1 MEGLSYPS
9 RTMPYYT
16 PSEIEHILAL
26 TQQYQ
31 TTSPERVLLGKGAMS
46 REERTLVALQLSARV
61 ALSRRLPRWAEVA
74 AFVPSS
80 LALEQCS
87 SEEAA
92 EYKRRFARED
102 DRLLDLTGGMGV
114 DFAALRAVT
123 AHGVYVERHEELA
136 SAAAYNLPRLLPT
149 QPSEVICGESLE
161 LLPELLERY
170 RPSLIYLDPARREGG
185 DQHRRVYA
193 IEDCEP
199 DLRELLPRLRSLCT
213 SLGCTHPRL
222 LVKLSPMLD
231 ITHTLQSVPYVTEL
245 HVVAVRG
252 EVKELLLSLDLSLE
266 EAMPEAGAV
275 TITAANLLGSERPA
289 QIFTQPRALAHEG
302 ELTAIYAT
310 ELSTYLYEPNA
321 ALMKSGLFKT
331 LAETFALKPL
341 HPSTHLYTSSHR
353 VVEFPGRVFEV
364 RAVHPFA
371 SSTLRRLGRELGA
384 AQISCRNFPLS
395 PEALRAKLGIKDSD
409 TQTLFALT
417 LSPSTPL
424 MVLCHRL

>member
-1 MEGLSYPS
+1 
-9 RTMPYYT
+9 
-16 PSEIEHILAL
+16 
-26 TQQYQ
+26 
-31 TTSPERVLLGKGAMS
+31 
-46 REERTLVALQLSARV
+46 
-61 ALSRRLPRWAEVA
+61 
-74 AFVPSS
+74 
-80 LALEQCS
+80 
-87 SEEAA
+87 
-92 EYKRRFARED
+92 
-102 DRLLDLTGGMGV
+102 MGV

-149 QPSEVICGESLE
+149 QPSEVLCGESLE

-199 DLRELLPRLRSLCT
+199 DLWELLPRLRSLYA
-213 SLGCTHPRL
+213 SLGCPLPRL

-245 HVVAVRG
+245 HIVAVRG
-252 EVKELLLSLDLSLE
+252 EVKELLLSLDLSLGE
-266 EAMPEAGAV
+266 EMPEVGAV
-275 TITAANLLGSERPA
+275 SITAANLLGSERPA
-289 QIFTQPRALAHEG
+289 QIFTQPCALAHEG
-302 ELTAIYAT
+302 ALTASYAT

-331 LAETFALKPL
+331 LAETFALQPL

-353 VVEFPGRVFEV
+353 VMDFPGRVFEV

-371 SSTLRRLGRELGA
+371 SSILRRLGRELGA

-409 TQTLFALT
+409 AQTLFRPHT
-417 LSPSTPL
+417 LPPPSPSWYSATACSELSVERVRYFSSLDGVGITPMYRLPCIPL
-424 MVLCHRL
+424 MNDIEEYAIFAVKKPNSSGVKPSYRYPNKSHT

>member
-16 PSEIEHILAL
+16 PSEIEHILTL

-31 TTSPERVLLGKGAMS
+31 TTSPERILLGKGAMS
-46 REERTLVALQLSARV
+46 REERTLVALQLSTRV
-61 ALSRRLPRWAEVA
+61 ALSRRLPRWAEVG

-92 EYKRRFARED
+92 EYKRRFAREED
-102 DRLLDLTGGMGV
+102 CLLDLTGGMGV
-114 DFAALRAVT
+114 DFAALRAVV

-136 SAAAYNLPRLLPT
+136 SAAACNLPRLLPT

-170 RPSLIYLDPARREGG
+170 RPSLIYLDPARREGH

-199 DLRELLPRLRSLCT
+199 DLRELLPRLRSLYA
-213 SLGCTHPRL
+213 SLGCPLPRL

-245 HVVAVRG
+245 HIVAVRG
-252 EVKELLLSLDLSLE
+252 EVKELLLSLDLSLGD
-266 EAMPEAGAV
+266 AMPEAGAV

-289 QIFTQPRALAHEG
+289 QLFTQPRALAHEG
-302 ELTAIYAT
+302 ELTVSYAT

-331 LAETFALKPL
+331 LAETFALQPL

-353 VVEFPGRVFEV
+353 VVGFPGRVFEV

-409 TQTLFALT
+409 AQTLFALT
-417 LSPSTPL
+417 LSPSLPL

>member
-31 TTSPERVLLGKGAMS
+31 TTSPERILLGKGAMS
-46 REERTLVALQLSARV
+46 REERILVALQLSACV
-61 ALSRRLPRWAEVA
+61 ALSRRLPRWAEVG
-74 AFVPSS
+74 AFVPSA

-136 SAAAYNLPRLLPT
+136 SSAAYNLPRLLPT

-170 RPSLIYLDPARREGG
+170 KPSLIYLDPARREGG

-199 DLRELLPRLRSLCT
+199 DLRELLPRLHSLYS
-213 SLGCTHPRL
+213 SLGCPLPRL

-245 HVVAVRG
+245 HIVAVRG

-302 ELTAIYAT
+302 ELTVSYAT

-331 LAETFALKPL
+331 LAETFALQPL
-341 HPSTHLYTSSHR
+341 HPSTHLYTSSLR
-353 VVEFPGRVFEV
+353 VMDFPGRVFEV

-417 LSPSTPL
+417 LSPSLPL

>member
-1 MEGLSYPS
+1 
-9 RTMPYYT
+9 MPYYT

-31 TTSPERVLLGKGAMS
+31 TMSPERILLGKGAMS

-61 ALSRRLPRWAEVA
+61 ALSRRLPRWAEVG

-92 EYKRRFARED
+92 EYKRHFARED

-170 RPSLIYLDPARREGG
+170 KPSLIYLDPARREGG

-199 DLRELLPRLRSLCT
+199 DLRELLPRLRSLYT

-245 HVVAVRG
+245 HIVAVRG
-252 EVKELLLSLDLSLE
+252 EVKELLLSLDLSLGD
-266 EAMPEAGAV
+266 AMPEVGAV

-302 ELTAIYAT
+302 ELTASYAT

-331 LAETFALKPL
+331 LAETFALQPL
-341 HPSTHLYTSSHR
+341 HPSTHLYTSSRR
-353 VVEFPGRVFEV
+353 VMDFPGRVFEV

-371 SSTLRRLGRELGA
+371 SSTLRRLGRELGV

-409 TQTLFALT
+409 AQTLFALT
-417 LSPSTPL
+417 LSPSIPL

>member
-31 TTSPERVLLGKGAMS
+31 TMSPERILLGKGTMS
-46 REERTLVALQLSARV
+46 REERTLVALQLSTRV
-61 ALSRRLPRWAEVA
+61 ALSRRLPRWAEVG

-136 SAAAYNLPRLLPT
+136 SVAAYNLPRLLPT
-149 QPSEVICGESLE
+149 QPSEVLCGESLE

-199 DLRELLPRLRSLCT
+199 DLRELLPRLRLLYA
-213 SLGCTHPRL
+213 SLGYPLPRL

-245 HVVAVRG
+245 HIVAVRG

-266 EAMPEAGAV
+266 EVMPEAGAV
-275 TITAANLLGSERPA
+275 TITAANLLGLERPA
-289 QIFTQPRALAHEG
+289 QIFTQPRALAYEG
-302 ELTAIYAT
+302 ELTACYAT

-331 LAETFALKPL
+331 LAETFALQPL
-341 HPSTHLYTSSHR
+341 HPSTHLYTSSLR

-409 TQTLFALT
+409 AQTLFALT
-417 LSPSTPL
+417 LSPSLPL

>member
-31 TTSPERVLLGKGAMS
+31 TMSPERILLGKGAMS
-46 REERTLVALQLSARV
+46 REERTLVALQLSTRV
-61 ALSRRLPRWAEVA
+61 ALSRRLPRWAEVG

-123 AHGVYVERHEELA
+123 AHGVYVERREELA

-170 RPSLIYLDPARREGG
+170 KPSLIYLDPARREGG

-199 DLRELLPRLRSLCT
+199 DLRELLPRLRSLYT
-213 SLGCTHPRL
+213 SLGCPLPRL

-266 EAMPEAGAV
+266 EVMPEAGAV

-302 ELTAIYAT
+302 ELTASYAT

-331 LAETFALKPL
+331 LAETFALQPL

-353 VVEFPGRVFEV
+353 AMEFPGRVFEV

-371 SSTLRRLGRELGA
+371 SSTLRRLERELGA

-417 LSPSTPL
+417 LSPSLPL

>member
-31 TTSPERVLLGKGAMS
+31 TTSPERILLGKGAMS

-61 ALSRRLPRWAEVA
+61 ALSRRLPRWAEVG

-102 DRLLDLTGGMGV
+102 DHLLDLTGGMGV
-114 DFAALRAVT
+114 DFAALRAMT
-123 AHGVYVERHEELA
+123 AHGVYVERQEELA

-185 DQHRRVYA
+185 DLHRRVYA

-199 DLRELLPRLRSLCT
+199 DLRELLPRLRSLYT
-213 SLGCTHPRL
+213 SLGHPLPRL

-231 ITHTLQSVPYVTEL
+231 ITHTLQSVPNVTEL
-245 HVVAVRG
+245 HIVAVRG
-252 EVKELLLSLDLSLE
+252 EVKELLLSLDLSLGE
-266 EAMPEAGAV
+266 GMPEAGAV

-302 ELTAIYAT
+302 ELTASYAT

-353 VVEFPGRVFEV
+353 VVEFLGRVFEV

-409 TQTLFALT
+409 AQTLFALT
-417 LSPSTPL
+417 LSPSIPL

>member
-31 TTSPERVLLGKGAMS
+31 TTSPERILLGKGAMS

-61 ALSRRLPRWAEVA
+61 ALSRRLPRWAEVG

-102 DRLLDLTGGMGV
+102 DHLLDLTGGMGV
-114 DFAALRAVT
+114 DFAALRAMT
-123 AHGVYVERHEELA
+123 AHGVYVERQEELA

-185 DQHRRVYA
+185 DLHRRVYA

-199 DLRELLPRLRSLCT
+199 DLRELLPRLRSLYT
-213 SLGCTHPRL
+213 SLGHPLPRL

-231 ITHTLQSVPYVTEL
+231 ITHTLQSVPNVTEL
-245 HVVAVRG
+245 HIVAVRG
-252 EVKELLLSLDLSLE
+252 EVKELLLSLDLSLGE
-266 EAMPEAGAV
+266 GMPEAGAV

-302 ELTAIYAT
+302 ELTASSAT

-353 VVEFPGRVFEV
+353 VVEFLGRVFEV

-409 TQTLFALT
+409 AQTLFALT
-417 LSPSTPL
+417 LSPSIPL

>member
-9 RTMPYYT
+9 STMPYYT

-31 TTSPERVLLGKGAMS
+31 TTSPERILLGKGAMS
-46 REERTLVALQLSARV
+46 REERTLVALQLSTRV
-61 ALSRRLPRWAEVA
+61 ALSRRLPRWAEVG

-114 DFAALRAVT
+114 DFTALRAVA

-149 QPSEVICGESLE
+149 QLSEVICGESLE

-199 DLRELLPRLRSLCT
+199 DLRELLPRLRSLYT
-213 SLGCTHPRL
+213 SLGHPLPRL

-245 HVVAVRG
+245 HIVAVRG
-252 EVKELLLSLDLSLE
+252 EVKELLLSLDLSLGE
-266 EAMPEAGAV
+266 GMPEAGAV

-302 ELTAIYAT
+302 ELTVSYAT

-331 LAETFALKPL
+331 LAETFALQPL
-341 HPSTHLYTSSHR
+341 HPSTHLYTSSRR
-353 VVEFPGRVFEV
+353 VMDFPGRVFEV

-395 PEALRAKLGIKDSD
+395 PEALRTKLGIKDSD
-409 TQTLFALT
+409 AQTLFALT

>member
-16 PSEIEHILAL
+16 PSEIEHILTL
-26 TQQYQ
+26 IQQYQ
-31 TTSPERVLLGKGAMS
+31 TTSPERILLGKGAMS

-61 ALSRRLPRWAEVA
+61 SLSRRLPRWAEVG

-92 EYKRRFARED
+92 EYKRRFVRED

-114 DFAALRAVT
+114 DFAALRAVA

-136 SAAAYNLPRLLPT
+136 SVAAYNLPRLLPT

-170 RPSLIYLDPARREGG
+170 KPSLIYLDPARREGH
-185 DQHRRVYA
+185 DPHRRVYA

-199 DLRELLPRLRSLCT
+199 DLRELLPRLRLLYT
-213 SLGCTHPRL
+213 SLGHPLPRL

-275 TITAANLLGSERPA
+275 TITAANLLGSERPT
-289 QIFTQPRALAHEG
+289 QTFTQPRALAHEG
-302 ELTAIYAT
+302 ELTASYAT

-331 LAETFALKPL
+331 LAETFALQPL
-341 HPSTHLYTSSHR
+341 HPSTHLYTSSHW
-353 VVEFPGRVFEV
+353 VMDFPGRVFEV

-417 LSPSTPL
+417 LSPSIPL

>member
-31 TTSPERVLLGKGAMS
+31 TMSPERILLGKGAMS
-46 REERTLVALQLSARV
+46 REERTLVALQLSTRV
-61 ALSRRLPRWAEVA
+61 ALSRRLPRWAEVG

-136 SAAAYNLPRLLPT
+136 SAAAYNLPCLLPT

-199 DLRELLPRLRSLCT
+199 DLRELLLRLRSLYA

-266 EAMPEAGAV
+266 GAMPEAGAV

-331 LAETFALKPL
+331 LAETFALQPL

-353 VVEFPGRVFEV
+353 VMEFSGRVFEV

-417 LSPSTPL
+417 LSPSIPL

>member
-16 PSEIEHILAL
+16 PSEIEHILTL

-31 TTSPERVLLGKGAMS
+31 TMSPERILLGKGAMS

-61 ALSRRLPRWAEVA
+61 ALSRRLPRWAEVG

-102 DRLLDLTGGMGV
+102 DCLLDLTGGLGV
-114 DFAALRAVT
+114 DFTALRAMT

-136 SAAAYNLPRLLPT
+136 STAAYNLPRLLPT

-161 LLPELLERY
+161 FLPELLERY

-199 DLRELLPRLRSLCT
+199 DLRELLPRLRSLYT
-213 SLGCTHPRL
+213 TLGCTHPRL

-252 EVKELLLSLDLSLE
+252 EVKELLLSLDLSLG
-266 EAMPEAGAV
+266 EAIPEAGAV
-275 TITAANLLGSERPA
+275 TITAVNLLGSERPA
-289 QIFTQPRALAHEG
+289 QIFTQPHALAHEG
-302 ELTAIYAT
+302 ELTASYAT

-353 VVEFPGRVFEV
+353 VVEFLGRVFEV

-409 TQTLFALT
+409 AQTLFALT
-417 LSPSTPL
+417 LSPSIPL

>member
-31 TTSPERVLLGKGAMS
+31 TMSPERILLGKGAMS
-46 REERTLVALQLSARV
+46 REERTLVALQLSTRV
-61 ALSRRLPRWAEVA
+61 ALLRRLPRWAEVG

-123 AHGVYVERHEELA
+123 AHGVYVERQEELA
-136 SAAAYNLPRLLPT
+136 SAAAYNLPRLLST

-170 RPSLIYLDPARREGG
+170 RPSLIYLDPARREGH

-199 DLRELLPRLRSLCT
+199 DLRELLPRLRSLYA
-213 SLGCTHPRL
+213 SLGCPLPRL

-245 HVVAVRG
+245 HIVAVRG
-252 EVKELLLSLDLSLE
+252 EVKELLLSLDLNLE
-266 EAMPEAGAV
+266 EAIPEAGAV
-275 TITAANLLGSERPA
+275 TITAANLQGPERPA

-302 ELTAIYAT
+302 ELTASYAT

-331 LAETFALKPL
+331 LAETFALQPL

-353 VVEFPGRVFEV
+353 VMEFSGRVFEV

-417 LSPSTPL
+417 LSPSIPL

>member
-9 RTMPYYT
+9 HTMPYYT

-31 TTSPERVLLGKGAMS
+31 TTSPERILLGKGAMS

-61 ALSRRLPRWAEVA
+61 ALSRRLPRWAEVG

-149 QPSEVICGESLE
+149 QPSEVLCGESLE

-170 RPSLIYLDPARREGG
+170 RPSLIYLDPARREGH

-199 DLRELLPRLRSLCT
+199 DLRELLPRLRSLYA
-213 SLGCTHPRL
+213 SLDCPLPRL

-245 HVVAVRG
+245 HIVAVRG

-266 EAMPEAGAV
+266 EAMPED
-275 TITAANLLGSERPA
+275 R
-289 QIFTQPRALAHEG
+289 
-302 ELTAIYAT
+302 
-310 ELSTYLYEPNA
+310 
-321 ALMKSGLFKT
+321 KS
-331 LAETFALKPL
+331 
-341 HPSTHLYTSSHR
+341 
-353 VVEFPGRVFEV
+353 VV
-364 RAVHPFA
+364 
-371 SSTLRRLGRELGA
+371 
-384 AQISCRNFPLS
+384 
-395 PEALRAKLGIKDSD
+395 
-409 TQTLFALT
+409 
-417 LSPSTPL
+417 
-424 MVLCHRL
+424 

>member
-16 PSEIEHILAL
+16 PSEIEHILTL

-31 TTSPERVLLGKGAMS
+31 TTSPERILLGKGAMS
-46 REERTLVALQLSARV
+46 REERTLVALQLSACV
-61 ALSRRLPRWAEVA
+61 ALSRRLPRWAEVG
-74 AFVPSS
+74 AFVPSA

-123 AHGVYVERHEELA
+123 AHGVYVERHEELS

-161 LLPELLERY
+161 LLPELLGRY
-170 RPSLIYLDPARREGG
+170 RPSLIYLDPARREGH

-199 DLRELLPRLRSLCT
+199 DLRELLLRLRSLYA

-266 EAMPEAGAV
+266 GAMPEAGAV

-331 LAETFALKPL
+331 LAETFALQPL

-353 VVEFPGRVFEV
+353 VMEFSGRVFEV

-417 LSPSTPL
+417 LSPSIPL

>member
-31 TTSPERVLLGKGAMS
+31 TTSPERILLGKGTMS
-46 REERTLVALQLSARV
+46 REERTLVALQLSTRV
-61 ALSRRLPRWAEVA
+61 ALLRRLPRWAEVG

-114 DFAALRAVT
+114 DFTALRTVT

-136 SAAAYNLPRLLPT
+136 SAAAYNLPCLLPT

-170 RPSLIYLDPARREGG
+170 KPSLIYLDPARREGG

-199 DLRELLPRLRSLCT
+199 DLRELLPRLRSLYS

-245 HVVAVRG
+245 HIVAVRG

-275 TITAANLLGSERPA
+275 TITAANLLGSERLA

-302 ELTAIYAT
+302 ELTASYAT

-331 LAETFALKPL
+331 LAETFALQPL
-341 HPSTHLYTSSHR
+341 HPSTHLYTSSHL
-353 VVEFPGRVFEV
+353 VMDFPGRVFEV

-395 PEALRAKLGIKDSD
+395 PEALRTKLGIKDSD
-409 TQTLFALT
+409 AQTLFALT
-417 LSPSTPL
+417 LSPSTQF

>member
-31 TTSPERVLLGKGAMS
+31 TMSPERILLGKRTMS
-46 REERTLVALQLSARV
+46 REERTLVALQLSSRV
-61 ALSRRLPRWAEVA
+61 ALSRRLPRWAEVG

-114 DFAALRAVT
+114 DFAALRVVT
-123 AHGVYVERHEELA
+123 AHGVYVERYEELA

-199 DLRELLPRLRSLCT
+199 DLRELLPRLRSLYA
-213 SLGCTHPRL
+213 SLGCPLPRL

-231 ITHTLQSVPYVTEL
+231 IAHTLQSVPYVTEL
-245 HVVAVRG
+245 HIVAVRG

-275 TITAANLLGSERPA
+275 TITAANLLGSERLA
-289 QIFTQPRALAHEG
+289 QLFTQPRALAHEG
-302 ELTAIYAT
+302 ELTASYAT

-331 LAETFALKPL
+331 LAETFALQPL
-341 HPSTHLYTSSHR
+341 HPSTHLYTSSLR
-353 VVEFPGRVFEV
+353 VMDFPGRVFEV

-409 TQTLFALT
+409 AQTLFALT
-417 LSPSTPL
+417 LSPSLPL

>member
-16 PSEIEHILAL
+16 HSEIEHILAL

-31 TTSPERVLLGKGAMS
+31 TMSPERILLGKGAMS
-46 REERTLVALQLSARV
+46 REERTLVALQLSTRV
-61 ALSRRLPRWAEVA
+61 ALSRRLPRWAEVG

-114 DFAALRAVT
+114 DFAALRVVT
-123 AHGVYVERHEELA
+123 AHGVYVERREELA

-149 QPSEVICGESLE
+149 QPSVVICGESLE

-199 DLRELLPRLRSLCT
+199 DLRELLPRLRSLYA
-213 SLGCTHPRL
+213 SLGYPLPRL

-245 HVVAVRG
+245 HIVAVRG
-252 EVKELLLSLDLSLE
+252 EVKELLLSLDLNLE
-266 EAMPEAGAV
+266 EAIPEAGAV

-302 ELTAIYAT
+302 ELTASYAT
-310 ELSTYLYEPNA
+310 ELSTYLYQPNA

-331 LAETFALKPL
+331 LAETFALQPL
-341 HPSTHLYTSSHR
+341 HPSTHLYTSSYR
-353 VVEFPGRVFEV
+353 VVDFPGRVFEV
-364 RAVHPFA
+364 RTVHPFA

-417 LSPSTPL
+417 LSPSLPL
-424 MVLCHRL
+424 MVLCLRL

>member
-31 TTSPERVLLGKGAMS
+31 TTSPERILLGKGAMS
-46 REERTLVALQLSARV
+46 RGERTLVALQLSTRV
-61 ALSRRLPRWAEVA
+61 ALSRRLPRWAEVG

-136 SAAAYNLPRLLPT
+136 SVAAYNLPRLLPT

-199 DLRELLPRLRSLCT
+199 DLRVLLPRLRSLYT
-213 SLGCTHPRL
+213 SLGCPLPRL

-245 HVVAVRG
+245 HIVAVRG

-275 TITAANLLGSERPA
+275 TITAANLLGSERPT
-289 QIFTQPRALAHEG
+289 QTFTQLRALAHEG
-302 ELTAIYAT
+302 ELTASYAT

-331 LAETFALKPL
+331 LAETFALQPL
-341 HPSTHLYTSSHR
+341 HPSTHLYTSSHQ

-364 RAVHPFA
+364 RVVHPFA

-409 TQTLFALT
+409 AQTLFALT
-417 LSPSTPL
+417 LSPSIPL

>member
-9 RTMPYYT
+9 STMPYYT

-31 TTSPERVLLGKGAMS
+31 TTSPERILLGKGAMS
-46 REERTLVALQLSARV
+46 RGERTLVALQLSARV
-61 ALSRRLPRWAEVA
+61 ALSRRLPRWAEVG

-114 DFAALRAVT
+114 DFTALRAVT
-123 AHGVYVERHEELA
+123 AHGVYVERREELA

-199 DLRELLPRLRSLCT
+199 DLRELLPRLRSLYA
-213 SLGCTHPRL
+213 SLGCPLPRL

-245 HVVAVRG
+245 HIVAVRG

-289 QIFTQPRALAHEG
+289 QLFTQPRALAHEG
-302 ELTAIYAT
+302 ELTASYAT

-331 LAETFALKPL
+331 LAETFALQPL
-341 HPSTHLYTSSHR
+341 HPSTHLYTSSLR
-353 VVEFPGRVFEV
+353 VMDFPGRVFEV

-409 TQTLFALT
+409 AQTLFALT

-424 MVLCHRL
+424 LALCHRL

>member
-31 TTSPERVLLGKGAMS
+31 TTSPERILLGKGTMS
-46 REERTLVALQLSARV
+46 REERTLVALQLSSRV
-61 ALSRRLPRWAEVA
+61 ALSRRLPRWAEVG

-123 AHGVYVERHEELA
+123 AHGVYVEHHEELA

-161 LLPELLERY
+161 LLPELLEPY

-199 DLRELLPRLRSLCT
+199 DLRELLQRLRSLYA
-213 SLGCTHPRL
+213 SLGCTYPRL

-231 ITHTLQSVPYVTEL
+231 ITHTLQSVPYVAEL

-275 TITAANLLGSERPA
+275 TITVANLLGSERPA

-302 ELTAIYAT
+302 ELTASYAT

-331 LAETFALKPL
+331 LAETFALQPL
-341 HPSTHLYTSSHR
+341 HPSTHLYTSSQR
-353 VVEFPGRVFEV
+353 VMDFPGRVFEV

-417 LSPSTPL
+417 LSPSLPL

>member
-31 TTSPERVLLGKGAMS
+31 TTSPERILLGKGAMS
-46 REERTLVALQLSARV
+46 REERILVALQLSACV
-61 ALSRRLPRWAEVA
+61 ALSRRLPRWAEVG

-114 DFAALRAVT
+114 DFAALRAMT

-199 DLRELLPRLRSLCT
+199 DLRELLPRLRSLYT
-213 SLGCTHPRL
+213 SLGCPLPRL

-245 HVVAVRG
+245 HIVAVRG

-275 TITAANLLGSERPA
+275 TIMAANLLGSERPT
-289 QIFTQPRALAHEG
+289 QIFT
-302 ELTAIYAT
+302 
-310 ELSTYLYEPNA
+310 
-321 ALMKSGLFKT
+321 
-331 LAETFALKPL
+331 
-341 HPSTHLYTSSHR
+341 
-353 VVEFPGRVFEV
+353 
-364 RAVHPFA
+364 
-371 SSTLRRLGRELGA
+371 
-384 AQISCRNFPLS
+384 
-395 PEALRAKLGIKDSD
+395 
-409 TQTLFALT
+409 
-417 LSPSTPL
+417 
-424 MVLCHRL
+424 